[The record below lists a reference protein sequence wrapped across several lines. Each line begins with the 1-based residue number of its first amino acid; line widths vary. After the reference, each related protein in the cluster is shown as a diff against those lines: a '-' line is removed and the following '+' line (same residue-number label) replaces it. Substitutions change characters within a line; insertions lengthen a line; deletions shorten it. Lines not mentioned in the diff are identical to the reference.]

1 MLGSKRYSYLSILC
15 CFAIVI
21 SCSSVTTEE
30 NQAKTYFDIDSFI
43 NDQVTFLKK
52 NNFSIEKTIAKD
64 GIVESKKNNSPDWDK
79 ELEPFSSSDINK
91 PNWKLSYIIDTTYE
105 DDTLMINFNCKDSNL
120 VVKSISVKLT
130 NKKVHFLQIKNH
142 KLNSYF
148 NSSQMLELIP
158 DSGYSIFGHQ
168 GVLLGDTTSYSI
180 KARFIKNN

>member
-1 MLGSKRYSYLSILC
+1 MLVSKRYTNLLILC
-15 CFAIVI
+15 CCAIVI
-21 SCSSVTTEE
+21 SCNSVTTEE
-30 NQAKTYFDIDSFI
+30 DQAKPYFDIDSFI
-43 NDQVTFLKK
+43 KDQITYLSK
-52 NNFSIEKTIAKD
+52 NNFSIEKTIVKE
-64 GIVESKKNNSPDWDK
+64 GIVESKKSKSPDWKK
-79 ELEPFSSSDINK
+79 ELDPFSSSDINK
-91 PNWKLSYIIDTTYE
+91 PNWKLSYTIDSIYV

-120 VVKSISVKLT
+120 VVKYILVKLV
-130 NKKVHFLQIKNH
+130 NQKVFFLQIKNH